1 DFARPSEPP
10 SWQGAVALAGSAL
23 LAWLCRRNMPAVA
36 GAIAAAV
43 IALGFVAA
51 QLRTQMVAA
60 PVLAR
65 DIGPVAVRGRVVEI
79 EPMPHGRRLLLD
91 QVEIPGVA
99 SGATPQRVRIQS
111 SVDHTAL
118 RPGDRIEI
126 RTALGPPRPPD
137 TPGAFDFQRQAFFE
151 QIGGTGFTTS
161 DAALVDTT
169 SSPAEN

>member
-1 DFARPSEPP
+1 MATDLVVAHEPARARIVPWLIDTLQAERERWVLWMPVGLAAGIGLYFALPSEPP

-91 QVEIPGVA
+91 QV
-99 SGATPQRVRIQS
+99 
-111 SVDHTAL
+111 
-118 RPGDRIEI
+118 
-126 RTALGPPRPPD
+126 
-137 TPGAFDFQRQAFFE
+137 
-151 QIGGTGFTTS
+151 
-161 DAALVDTT
+161 
-169 SSPAEN
+169 